1 MIEFALI
8 VLAAYL
14 LGAIPVGLVLGK
26 LRGVDVT
33 EYGSGKI
40 GFANVLRILGARYA
54 AIVFVADILKGVI
67 AVLIAKFTLHSN
79 AGEMAAA
86 FAAIAGHNWSVYIKF
101 KGGRGVNTSVGG
113 LLAMEPMA
121 GAIGLAVFWMIVG
134 VSRYISLGSMLGGLS
149 AVVAMIVLFVLG
161 RTPLEFLIYT
171 LVAVALIVIQHRD
184 NILRLLSGGERKV
197 GEEGE
202 RRKKT

>member
-26 LRGVDVT
+26 MRGVDVT

-40 GFANVLRILGARYA
+40 GFANVLRTLGPRFA
-54 AIVFVADILKGVI
+54 AIVFVTDILKGVG
-67 AVLIAKFTLHSN
+67 AVLLAKFILHSN
-79 AGEMAAA
+79 TGEMAAG
-86 FAAIAGHNWSVYIKF
+86 FAAIIGHNWSIYCRF

-121 GAIGLAVFWMIVG
+121 GAIGLAIFGLAVWL
-134 VSRYISLGSMLGGLS
+134 SRYISLGSMLGGLS
-149 AVVAMIVLFVLG
+149 AGVVMIVLAALG
-161 RTPLEFLIYT
+161 RTPLEHLIYT
-171 LVAVALIVIQHRD
+171 LVAIALIVFQHRD
-184 NILRLLSGGERKV
+184 NIVRLLSGGERKV
-197 GEEGE
+197 GVEVK
-202 RRKKT
+202 RRGNG

>member
-149 AVVAMIVLFVLG
+149 AVVAMVVLFALG